1 MSAIQNL
8 TDANRRAGQERA
20 SGNSSGVDEV
30 TTVAGESS
38 ESAPLQNLKGISPQ
52 DNINTVI
59 PDTSSLS
66 PFNG

>member
-8 TDANRRAGQERA
+8 MDANRRAGQERA

-30 TTVAGESS
+30 TSIAGEPA
-38 ESAPLQNLKGISPQ
+38 ESAPLQNLKGISQP
-52 DNINTVI
+52 DISPVI
-59 PDTSSLS
+59 PDTSSPS